1 MVERRFT
8 IPLEGKI
15 AAITGAAGAI
25 GSAIAR
31 RFVAEG
37 ASVALIDI
45 DATRASRFAQ
55 ELVKQGVRKDR
66 LFALGC
72 DVSRQADVEAAFAQL
87 DQHWGKV
94 DIAVANAGIGHSK
107 PFLETELA
115 EWNHVL
121 DVNLT
126 GVFLTCQAA
135 ARRMAQQGSGAIVTM
150 SSTNGLAGERGE
162 AAYNAS
168 KAGVLLLTKTM
179 AIELAPHGIRVNAL
193 NPGFIDTG
201 LAQHSGMDPQLVR
214 DYSTK
219 IPMRRFGTP
228 DEVAGAALFLCSDD
242 ATFITGI
249 GLVVD
254 GGQLAEE

>member
-1 MVERRFT
+1 M
-8 IPLEGKI
+8 PLEGKF
-15 AAITGAAGAI
+15 AVITGAAGAI
-25 GSAIAR
+25 GSAIAQ

-37 ASVALIDI
+37 ASIALLDI
-45 DATRASRFAQ
+45 DAKRASRFKQ
-55 ELVKQGVRKDR
+55 ELVKQGGRGDR
-66 LFALGC
+66 HVALAC
-72 DVSRQADVEAAFAQL
+72 DVSKQADVEAAFAQL
-87 DQHWGKV
+87 DKHWGRV
-94 DIAVANAGIGHSK
+94 DIAVANAGISHSR
-107 PFLETELA
+107 PFLEIELA
-115 EWNHVL
+115 EWDRVL

-126 GVFLTCQAA
+126 GVFLTCRAA
-135 ARRMAQQGSGAIVTM
+135 ARRMVQQGSGAIVTM
-150 SSTNGLAGERGE
+150 SSTNGLAGEQGE

-179 AIELAPHGIRVNAL
+179 AIELALYGIRVNAL

-201 LAQHSGMDPQLVR
+201 LAQRSGMDPQLVR
-214 DYSTK
+214 DYVTK
-219 IPMRRFGTP
+219 IPMHRFGTP